1 MKMRKR
7 WLWLLT
13 ALVIPVGYAGLAM
26 TGSLEPTTPPGPTMK
41 TLDEIPP
48 SWSQKLPTAQR
59 FVLVLDGEGVLDKET
74 GLVWER
80 SPDTTQRPWIDAIY
94 YAYGK
99 NVGGRGGWRV
109 PTVEELR
116 TLVDPTQ
123 SNPALPSGH
132 PFSNVQSE
140 RYWASTTNVF
150 STTSAALVH
159 FYTGQAGRF
168 GKTSTSY
175 VWCVRGG
182 HGHDAY

>member
-7 WLWLLT
+7 WLWLLVV
-13 ALVIPVGYAGLAM
+13 LVIPVGYAGLAM
-26 TGSLEPTTPPGPTMK
+26 TGSLEPSAPPGSTMK

-48 SWSQKLPTAQR
+48 AWSQKLPVAQR
-59 FVLVLDGEGVLDKET
+59 FVLVLDGAAVLDKET

-80 SPDTTQRPWIDAIY
+80 SPDTTLRTWIDAIY

-99 NVGGRGGWRV
+99 NVGDRGGWRV

-132 PFSNVQSE
+132 PFSNVQLS
-140 RYWASTTNVF
+140 RYWASTTNVYNID
-150 STTSAALVH
+150 SAALVL
-159 FYTGQAGRF
+159 FSTGQAGSF
-168 GKTSTSY
+168 GKTNTSY

>member
-13 ALVIPVGYAGLAM
+13 VLVIPVGYAGIAI
-26 TGSLEPTTPPGPTMK
+26 TGSLEPPGAPGSTMK

-48 SWSQKLPTAQR
+48 AWSQKLPAAQR

-74 GLVWER
+74 GLVWEK
-80 SPDTTQRPWIDAIY
+80 SPDTTARLWGSAVS
-94 YAYGK
+94 YAYSK
-99 NVGGRGGWRV
+99 NVGGRGGWRL

-116 TLVDPTQ
+116 SLIDPTQ

-132 PFSNVQSE
+132 PFTNVQSGY
-140 RYWASTTNVF
+140 YWSSTTDVVSTSSAWVVF
-150 STTSAALVH
+150 FGNGGVLS
-159 FYTGQAGRF
+159 F
-168 GKTSTSY
+168 GKSSGLY

-182 HGHDAY
+182 HGYDAR

>member
-48 SWSQKLPTAQR
+48 AWSQKLPAAQR

-99 NVGGRGGWRV
+99 NVGGRGGG
-109 PTVEELR
+109 ECLR
-116 TLVDPTQ
+116 LR
-123 SNPALPSGH
+123 S
-132 PFSNVQSE
+132 
-140 RYWASTTNVF
+140 
-150 STTSAALVH
+150 
-159 FYTGQAGRF
+159 
-168 GKTSTSY
+168 
-175 VWCVRGG
+175 
-182 HGHDAY
+182 